1 MRAVGIEAGKD
12 LKQEEEDVDAH
23 CIGNDLTK
31 GVKSLLGNVKVRELP
46 HNEANHD
53 QQSRTSSESRRQ
65 EATDDDCGTPICTA
79 RVADVNECGNGMD
92 ADSQR
97 DCDDCQN
104 LSPLERRDLL
114 TLAVDSRPAHDDVHD
129 QVRRKNAHVEE
140 QDGVRRRIQ
149 DNVKQTLRITKV
161 GDNEQEGNQNSCNS
175 EELAEDQ
182 HGAELL
188 VVMQVER
195 DGYHNA
201 RCCNADKEREL
212 GDIKTP
218 ADVTAHAGEDQAVLK
233 LIRISDY
240 ADADADQQEANPA
253 PVKLTAVENLLD
265 HSYSPALMM

>member
-1 MRAVGIEAGKD
+1 MRG
-12 LKQEEEDVDAH
+12 
-23 CIGNDLTK
+23 
-31 GVKSLLGNVKVRELP
+31 
-46 HNEANHD
+46 
-53 QQSRTSSESRRQ
+53 
-65 EATDDDCGTPICTA
+65 
-79 RVADVNECGNGMD
+79 
-92 ADSQR
+92 
-97 DCDDCQN
+97 
-104 LSPLERRDLL
+104 
-114 TLAVDSRPAHDDVHD
+114 
-129 QVRRKNAHVEE
+129 
-140 QDGVRRRIQ
+140 RIQ

-182 HGAELL
+182 HWAELL

-201 RCCNADKEREL
+201 RCSNANEEREL

-218 ADVTAHAGEDQAVLK
+218 ADVAAHAGEDQAVLK

-265 HSYSPALMM
+265 HSCSPALMM